1 MYDSIYLVF
10 KTFQKCSNFTV
21 NFEGM
26 TCILFP
32 LHTPLSSSASENDF
46 GIPFEPC
53 SGIAVPAW
61 LSKFYKEQTQCI
73 CNYFLESLLET
84 R

>member
-1 MYDSIYLVF
+1 MYDSIYVGF
-10 KTFQKCSNFTV
+10 KTFQKCSDFTV

-32 LHTPLSSSASENDF
+32 LHTPPSSSASENDS

-61 LSKFYKEQTQCI
+61 LFKFYTMQTH
-73 CNYFLESLLET
+73 FLESLLET